1 MLPMAMAVDV
11 VIVLDPLKILGQQF
25 AQLGLGPY
33 VELALLALAVGIER
47 RIERPLGRGHFA
59 GNEVQ
64 GLLHHLPVEH
74 CAAGLIGLGIERYE
88 LGIVVEHLLEMGHLP
103 DVVHRIAGKTTAH
116 LVVDAPVGHFAQ
128 REVHMVHQL
137 SVVGQMCLPQQ
148 KLVVARHRKLGRTV
162 WAALHVVH
170 VRQPGAHHICD
181 HALAEHGFR
190 LWRGNKVGL
199 LHAVGE
205 LGGILQSL
213 LGVGVPQAGHIL
225 NYAHPLFLGE
235 IGAAIQRSSIGQG
248 DAVERPTSTAGHQL
262 HGSHVYLVHIGPFF
276 SINFYIDE
284 QAVHHLGHCLVLKA
298 LALHDVTPMAGAVAD
313 ADEQQS
319 VRVAGQLQRLIT
331 PRVPLH
337 RVVGMLQQIGTRL
350 VNEVVGVGMRP
361 YGCCHA
367 RSLNC
372 AARR

>member
-1 MLPMAMAVDV
+1 
-11 VIVLDPLKILGQQF
+11 
-25 AQLGLGPY
+25 
-33 VELALLALAVGIER
+33 
-47 RIERPLGRGHFA
+47 
-59 GNEVQ
+59 
-64 GLLHHLPVEH
+64 
-74 CAAGLIGLGIERYE
+74 
-88 LGIVVEHLLEMGHLP
+88 MGHLP
-103 DVVHRIAGKTTAH
+103 YSVHRIAGKATAH
-116 LVVDAPVGHFAQ
+116 LVVDASVGHFVQ

-137 SVVGQMCLPQQ
+137 SVVGEMCLPQQ
-148 KLVVARHRKLGRTV
+148 KLVVARHRELGRTV
-162 WAALHVVH
+162 GAALHVVH
-170 VRQPGAHHICD
+170 VGQPGAHHICD
-181 HALAEHGFR
+181 HALPEHGFG
-190 LWRGNKVGL
+190 LWRGNKVRL

-205 LGGILQSL
+205 LGGILQGFF
-213 LGVGVPQAGHIL
+213 GVGVPQSGHIL

-235 IGAAIQRSSIGQG
+235 IGAAIQRAAIRQG
-248 DAVERPTSTAGHQL
+248 DAVEGPASAAGHQL

-276 SINFYIDE
+276 SIYLYIDK

-298 LALHDVTPMAGAVAD
+298 LALHDVTPVAGAIAD

-319 VRVAGQLQRLIT
+319 VRVAGQLQSLIA

-361 YGCCHA
+361 YRCCHA